1 MSDSCPSSSSVSVML
16 LKTTSVTVAV
26 HFAFGHAEAPKTVGV
41 ALVMLNVLLPFCDVS
56 NGPVVHPTST
66 AVF

>member
-1 MSDSCPSSSSVSVML
+1 
-16 LKTTSVTVAV
+16 
-26 HFAFGHAEAPKTVGV
+26 VGV